1 MGNQSASQ
9 WELHLDRISIPKHCP
24 WRNVASATTDVQ
36 CTRHSSTLQLPSTEL
51 AKFRTQTCVWSKFS
65 SSPSS
70 SCPNPSLL
78 YFLCNDDVSNTQ
90 LNTGVLSNK
99 ETYSPT
105 LIPSSKSC
113 QQAAFSDLPCP
124 LWTKLQLLQANFIIY
139 FSHPNTHFS
148 IKGIQMQQLT
158 SASTLWRPA
167 LLWCDSSFI

>member
-1 MGNQSASQ
+1 MAS
-9 WELHLDRISIPKHCP
+9 
-24 WRNVASATTDVQ
+24 VTTDVR
-36 CTRHSSTLQLPSTEL
+36 CTRHSSTLQLPSTES

-78 YFLCNDDVSNTQ
+78 YFLWNDDVSSTQ

-99 ETYSPT
+99 ETYSPM

-124 LWTKLQLLQANFIIY
+124 LQKKTSTTQGKLHHLFLSFQYTFFYYGHSNTAVNICFYSMKICTALVWFFLHLNF
-139 FSHPNTHFS
+139 ST
-148 IKGIQMQQLT
+148 T
-158 SASTLWRPA
+158 SLN
-167 LLWCDSSFI
+167 LFYLFIGR